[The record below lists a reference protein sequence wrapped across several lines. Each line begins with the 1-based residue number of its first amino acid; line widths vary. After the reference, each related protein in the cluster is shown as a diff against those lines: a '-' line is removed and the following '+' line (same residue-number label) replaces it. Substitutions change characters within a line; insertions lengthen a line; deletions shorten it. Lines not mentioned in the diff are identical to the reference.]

1 MGGYNDGGRC
11 ENVFRDKE
19 EVSNRNRRKNK
30 VRYNK
35 QKARRDGPPAQG
47 WFGKFLDAVF
57 FEFFVVCNAPRVMGG
72 RGNIFSKTSWLIFMI
87 GAIYFLLLFDYA
99 SKEFSLSV
107 KMLIGV
113 QVLLQLIWWLRYG
126 NYTQIE
132 FLKVRRR
139 DRHPVMFLVVWGP
152 IVGYPLWRLYEWY

>member
-1 MGGYNDGGRC
+1 M
-11 ENVFRDKE
+11 
-19 EVSNRNRRKNK
+19 SNRNRRKNK

-47 WFGKFLDAVF
+47 WFGKFLDVVF
-57 FEFFVVCNAPRVMGG
+57 FEFFVVGSPKPR
-72 RGNIFSKTSWLIFMI
+72 RGSISFKTSWIIFSI
-87 GAIYFLLLFDYA
+87 GVIYFILLFDHA
-99 SKEFSLSV
+99 SKQFSLSV

-126 NYTQIE
+126 NDAQLE
-132 FLKVRRR
+132 LLKVRRR

>member
-1 MGGYNDGGRC
+1 M
-11 ENVFRDKE
+11 
-19 EVSNRNRRKNK
+19 SNRNRRKNK

-47 WFGKFLDAVF
+47 WFGKFLDVVF

-72 RGNIFSKTSWLIFMI
+72 ESIFFKTSMLIFMI
-87 GAIYFLLLFDYA
+87 GAMYFPLLFDHA
-99 SKEFSLSV
+99 SKQFSLSV

-113 QVLLQLIWWLRYG
+113 QVLLQLTWWLRYG
-126 NYTQIE
+126 NDAQLE
-132 FLKVRRR
+132 LLKVRRR

-152 IVGYPLWRLYEWY
+152 IVGYPLWRLYVWY